1 MLKTVA
7 QIGSTGAVSYQGT
20 WNASTN
26 VPTLTSSV
34 GTKGYYYLVST
45 PGNTNLNGI
54 STWNAGDWAVFD
66 GSVWERVIGGTPST
80 SFTLGNTVVTLG
92 GTTTNVGNLGLA
104 NTNITSVANTFPNSY
119 LANSAITI
127 NSTVAN
133 LGSSVTITAAPS
145 GTAGGDLTGSYPNP
159 SLNTS
164 GVTAGIY
171 GNATTVAQVTV
182 DAKGRV
188 TTASN
193 VAISYPTNGTVTQ
206 VQGNGSV
213 NGITLTGNVTS
224 SGNLTLGG
232 TLGSIA
238 NSQLSNSSITINST
252 VAALGSSVTITAA
265 PSGVA
270 GGDLTGT
277 YPNPSLNTSGVTAGI
292 YGNAS
297 TVSQVVFDAKGR
309 ATSAANVVIS
319 IPSGQ
324 VTGLGTMATQ
334 NANNVTITG
343 GNTTVTYDNAVYQ
356 IATANISASSNIGA
370 FSYGNLSYSDVGIVA
385 SFANSANNSTQ
396 IILQNSSNLN
406 NASSDYVAVN
416 DTGSVYADFGVTS
429 STYVG
434 TGNFYKSNSAYF
446 YGGGSDVYIGSISNN
461 AVHFVAN
468 NSTTDAMVVNAN
480 NTVTI
485 NAYAGTTNANATFNT
500 SSLPLVPLGY
510 LVLNINGTNYK
521 IPYYNV

>member
-1 MLKTVA
+1 MVLKVA
-7 QIGSTGAVSYQGT
+7 GGGGGGTSGAVVYQGT

-54 STWNAGDWAVFD
+54 TTWNSGDWAVFD
-66 GSVWERVIGGTPST
+66 GTVWERVIGGTPST

-104 NTNITSVANTFPNSY
+104 NTNITSVATTFPNSY

-159 SLNTS
+159 TLNTS

-188 TTASN
+188 TTA
-193 VAISYPTNGTVTQ
+193 A
-206 VQGNGSV
+206 
-213 NGITLTGNVTS
+213 NVT
-224 SGNLTLGG
+224 
-232 TLGSIA
+232 I
-238 NSQLSNSSITINST
+238 
-252 VAALGSSVTITAA
+252 
-265 PSGVA
+265 SGVSPAGSA

-277 YPNPSLNTSGVTAGI
+277 YPSPTLNTSGVTAGI

-297 TVSQVVFDAKGR
+297 TVSQVTFDAKGR
-309 ATSAANVVIS
+309 ATSAANVAIS

-334 NANNVTITG
+334 NANAVAITG
-343 GNTTVTYDNAVYQ
+343 GTINSVAHSGGTF
-356 IATANISASSNIGA
+356 ATANITSVAATFPN
-370 FSYGNLSYSDVGIVA
+370 SYLANSTATLGNATLTLGSTTTSVGNLTLQNTTISSVSTPITPAQGGTGL
-385 SFANSANNSTQ
+385 STLTANNVM
-396 IILQNSSNLN
+396 LGN
-406 NASSDYVAVN
+406 
-416 DTGSVYADFGVTS
+416 
-429 STYVG
+429 G
-434 TGNFYKSNSAYF
+434 TGNVIFVAPGTSGNVLTSNGSVWISQASA
-446 YGGGSDVYIGSISNN
+446 GGGNVTIGNTTIGIGNTATSIGNLTL
-461 AVHFVAN
+461 AN
-468 NSTTDAMVVNAN
+468 TTIISGNAN
-480 NTVTI
+480 VTQVT
-485 NAYAGTTNANATFNT
+485 ATNGIFYNSNVVSANATV
-500 SSLPLVPLGY
+500 SSGY
-510 LVLNINGTNYK
+510 NAMSAG
-521 IPYYNV
+521 NVTVNSGITVTVASGSRWVIV

>member
-385 SFANSANNSTQ
+385 SFANSCLLYT
-396 IILQNSSNLN
+396 
-406 NASSDYVAVN
+406 SDA
-416 DTGSVYADFGVTS
+416 ADE
-429 STYVG
+429 
-434 TGNFYKSNSAYF
+434 
-446 YGGGSDVYIGSISNN
+446 
-461 AVHFVAN
+461 
-468 NSTTDAMVVNAN
+468 
-480 NTVTI
+480 
-485 NAYAGTTNANATFNT
+485 
-500 SSLPLVPLGY
+500 
-510 LVLNINGTNYK
+510 
-521 IPYYNV
+521 